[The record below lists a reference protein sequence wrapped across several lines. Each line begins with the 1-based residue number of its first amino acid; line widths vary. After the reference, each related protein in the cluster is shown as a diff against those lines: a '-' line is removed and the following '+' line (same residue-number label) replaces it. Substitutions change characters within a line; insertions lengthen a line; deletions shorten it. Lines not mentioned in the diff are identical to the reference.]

1 VSCQT
6 RKYFVS
12 FPPFPA
18 ILMMP
23 FVALWHYDFNDVVF
37 TLLFA
42 ALNAAL
48 LFALFRRLRI
58 LGYSVRRDRDL
69 VLLTLLFTFGTVSF
83 FSSVRGEV
91 WYTALILGVTLEV
104 LYLYFATDLRSPFLA
119 GLFLVLGFA
128 TRTPVLFAA
137 SYFVLLVVLQ
147 KQPWDGRG
155 LLLRVRQMALFAL
168 PCAVVGAALMGFNA
182 ARFGNPFEF
191 GHKYLLDGTRDAI
204 VDYGMF
210 SFWFLPRNLASAF
223 TNVPQFISEY
233 PYVKITGHGISLL
246 ATTPVLFYL
255 LWPRKAS
262 VDAASAP
269 KYRLSLHTIL
279 WISVACTAAPGLL
292 YQNSGW
298 FQFGYRF
305 ALDYLPMLFL
315 LLAVDERKHSRL
327 FYALVAVSVAVNLF
341 GAVTF
346 GRMSAFYY

>member
-1 VSCQT
+1 
-6 RKYFVS
+6 
-12 FPPFPA
+12 
-18 ILMMP
+18 
-23 FVALWHYDFNDVVF
+23 
-37 TLLFA
+37 
-42 ALNAAL
+42 
-48 LFALFRRLRI
+48 
-58 LGYSVRRDRDL
+58 
-69 VLLTLLFTFGTVSF
+69 
-83 FSSVRGEV
+83 
-91 WYTALILGVTLEV
+91 
-104 LYLYFATDLRSPFLA
+104 
-119 GLFLVLGFA
+119 
-128 TRTPVLFAA
+128 
-137 SYFVLLVVLQ
+137 
-147 KQPWDGRG
+147 
-155 LLLRVRQMALFAL
+155 MALFAL